1 MVLNVHTEGITD
13 GGLQLGTGRTG
24 GEWGYQSTVSGGGGG
39 KRVVILSLFLTVTVT
54 TTRMTPALRWAA
66 MKAIL
71 MSLIVSDSHKSHNA
85 AHSSFSPP
93 LFRLFSVTCG
103 ESAGLA

>member
-1 MVLNVHTEGITD
+1 MGSGGI
-13 GGLQLGTGRTG
+13 
-24 GEWGYQSTVSGGGGG
+24 SGGGG
-39 KRVVILSLFLTVTVT
+39 KRVIILSLLTVTVT
-54 TTRMTPALRWAA
+54 TIRMTPALRWAA

-93 LFRLFSVTCG
+93 LFSLTCD